1 MATSP
6 TSHKIC
12 LIRGINVGGR
22 NIVPMTDLRAITAA
36 LKWKDAT
43 TYIQSGN
50 LVFTASAAHDKLEKQ
65 LEDALEKKF
74 GFRPDVVIR
83 DAAAWE
89 QYIKRNP
96 LRREAENA
104 PNAVTLTLSKR
115 PPIAGSVAALQE
127 RATMNERIAMQDDA
141 LWIHFPDGMGRTKL
155 TPAVFDRAVGS
166 PVTSRNWNTVLKLG
180 EMAGIV

>member
-6 TSHKIC
+6 ASHKIC

-22 NIVPMTDLRAITAA
+22 NLVPMAELRAITAA
-36 LKWKDAT
+36 LKWKDVE

-65 LEDALEKKF
+65 LEEALEKKF
-74 GFRPDVVIR
+74 GFRPEVVIR
-83 DAAAWE
+83 DAAVWE
-89 QYIKRNP
+89 QYMKRNP
-96 LRREAENA
+96 LHKEADKT
-104 PNAVTLTLSKR
+104 PHAVTLTLSKR
-115 PPIAGSVAALQE
+115 PPMAGAVDALKE
-127 RATMNERIAMQDDA
+127 RATMNEKIAMQGDA
-141 LWIHFPDGMGRTKL
+141 LWIHFPEGMGRTKL